1 MQFKTEKI
9 MKWTDG
15 YVTDNILQLMIQAL
29 RMIELFEKEELQKI
43 ESQLQELH
51 QDKDLSNRRTKYDK
65 SQIELA
71 LHWIL

>member
-1 MQFKTEKI
+1 

-51 QDKDLSNRRTKYDK
+51 QDKDLSNPRTKYDK
-65 SQIELA
+65 PQIELA